1 MAVITISRYT
11 GSGGQSIGQKVAER
25 LGAEYLDHQ
34 IVQEVARRLG
44 ISQQAA
50 EARDE
55 RADSFIDRLTRVMW
69 LSNTTLVP
77 MDMGQV
83 PVDFESPAQQ
93 ELAVTQQL
101 LREAA
106 NQGNVVIFGH
116 GAQFVLADRPD
127 VLHVQCIASMTYR
140 VQRMMRMRN
149 WKQPEAEKYIRQ
161 EDTRRANYLRQFY
174 HADWRDPSPFHFV
187 LNTSLLGEERCVELI
202 LHATE
207 LLTKTDTASAA
218 P

>member
-1 MAVITISRYT
+1 MPVITISRYT

-25 LGAEYLDHQ
+25 LGAEYLDTQ

-50 EARDE
+50 QAREE

-83 PVDFESPAQQ
+83 SVDFESPAQQ
-93 ELAVTQQL
+93 EVQITQQMI
-101 LREAA
+101 REATKH
-106 NQGNVVIFGH
+106 GNVVIFGH
-116 GAQFVLADRPD
+116 GSQFVLAGEPG
-127 VLHVQCIASMTYR
+127 VLHVQCIAPLAYR
-140 VQRMMRMRN
+140 VQRMMRLRN
-149 WKQPEAEKYIRQ
+149 WKQAEAEKYIRQ

-174 HADWRDPSPFHFV
+174 HADWHDPSPFHFV
-187 LNTSLLGEERCVELI
+187 LNTSLLGEDRCVELI
-202 LHATE
+202 LHASE
-207 LLTKTDTASAA
+207 MLTKTDIEKSST
-218 P
+218 